1 VLDAPALAVFVP
13 AAAALILTPGPDT
26 LYVLSRGVGA
36 GRRVGVRAAL
46 GVSTGVLV
54 HTLGAVLG
62 LSVLLQTSAVAYAV
76 VRYAGA
82 AYLCYLGVAAIR
94 NRGTGE
100 MAGSDGASGEDPR
113 SAGAAGRGG
122 YVQGVLVNVL
132 NPKVALFFLA
142 FLPQFVPAGA
152 DAPATMALL
161 GGVYSALTLV
171 YLGGVALFSG
181 AIDRALEGYGT
192 TVEAV
197 AGLALVALGAGL
209 AVDGAVGTAG
219 P

>member
-1 VLDAPALAVFVP
+1 MLDVPALAVFVP
-13 AAAALILTPGPDT
+13 AAVALILTPGPDT

-54 HTLGAVLG
+54 HTLAAVLG
-62 LSVLLQTSAVAYAV
+62 LSVLLRTSAVAYAA
-76 VRYAGA
+76 VRYVGA

-100 MAGSDGASGEDPR
+100 MAGSDGENGGDPR
-113 SAGAAGRGG
+113 PAGAGRGG
-122 YVQGVLVNVL
+122 YVRGVLVNVL

-152 DAPATMALL
+152 NAPTTMALL
-161 GGVYSALTLV
+161 GGVYSVLTLA

-181 AIDRALEGYGT
+181 AIGRALDGYGAA
-192 TVEAV
+192 VEAV
-197 AGLALVALGAGL
+197 AGLVLVAFGAGL
-209 AVDGAVGTAG
+209 AVDGAVGTVG
-219 P
+219 S